1 MKASPLTD
9 TSENPDR
16 LLKRGLAGALF
27 MAVCCFTPLLVIVVA
42 GVGLSALTGWLD
54 YVLFPLL
61 FLCLAV
67 VVQALWLRAGRPGPA
82 PKLWAT
88 AIAAALSVLFIWIEF
103 RFALRITLGVFVAV
117 GIYAFFLSRMT
128 SSRATQ

>member
-1 MKASPLTD
+1 MLPPNQVGHFYFAERRTF
-9 TSENPDR
+9 
-16 LLKRGLAGALF
+16 LLG
-27 MAVCCFTPLLVIVVA
+27 CNT
-42 GVGLSALTGWLD
+42 ALTGWLD

-128 SSRATQ
+128 SNRATQ